1 MNPKK
6 GRRILFANV
15 PADGHFNPLTSLAA
29 HLKAEG
35 YDIAWYSSDLYA
47 EKIGSLGI
55 PHFPFR
61 IALDIN
67 AETIDQILPK
77 RKTIKRKLA
86 LLNFDMQE
94 FFIQRGPEYFAD
106 IKAIY
111 EVFPFDL
118 MIADCAFMGIPYVKD
133 KMGIPVLS
141 IGIMP
146 LMETS
151 RNLAPPGLGL
161 PPATNL
167 LGKLGHRM
175 LRKIMLDYVFRPSS
189 RLLHQLLDEHAI
201 YHGNQHLFDLAVT
214 KSDLYLQSG
223 TPSFE
228 FKREDLSEQI
238 RFIGPVL
245 PQKKISNRKAWYDS
259 RVESYERVVLIT
271 QGTFE
276 KDTTKLLVPALEALQ
291 NSNYLVIVTTGG
303 YGTDQLRQQYLA
315 PNIIIEDF
323 IPFEEV
329 MPYADVYIS
338 NGGYGGVLLSIQQEV
353 PLVVAGMNEGKSEIN
368 VRVGYFGLGL
378 NLNTE
383 RPTVKAIRNAVEIVL
398 KEDAYRANV
407 KELAR
412 EFLQYQP
419 AALTSLYVRELLLSK
434 RINEPARSLSLL

>member
-1 MNPKK
+1 MNPKN

-47 EKIGSLGI
+47 GKIGQLGI
-55 PHFPFR
+55 AHFPFR
-61 IALDIN
+61 KALDIN
-67 AETIDQILPK
+67 AETIDQMLPK

-94 FFIQRGPEYFAD
+94 FFIRRGPEYFED
-106 IKAIY
+106 ITAIY
-111 EVFPFDL
+111 ELFPFDL

-161 PPATNL
+161 PPATSL
-167 LGKLGHRM
+167 PGKLMHRI
-175 LRKIMLDYVFRPSS
+175 LRKIILDYVFRPSS
-189 RLLHQLLDEHAI
+189 RLLHQLLDKHAI

-228 FKREDLSEQI
+228 FKREDLSEQV

-245 PQKKISNRKAWYDS
+245 PQRKLSDRKAWYDS

-276 KDTTKLLVPALEALQ
+276 KDTTKLLVPALDALR

-303 YGTDQLRQQYLA
+303 YGTDSLRQQYQA

-329 MPYADVYIS
+329 MPYADVYVS

-368 VRVGYFGLGL
+368 VRVGYFGLGI

-383 RPTVKAIRNAVEIVL
+383 RPTMKSIRNAVEIVL

-412 EFLQYQP
+412 EFMQYQP

-434 RINEPARSLSLL
+434 RIKEPARSLSLL

>member
-35 YDIAWYSSDLYA
+35 YEIAWYSSGLYA
-47 EKIGSLGI
+47 EKIRQLGI
-55 PHFPFR
+55 LHFPFR
-61 IALDIN
+61 KAMDIN
-67 AETIDQILPK
+67 AATIDMILPQRQK
-77 RKTIKRKLA
+77 IKGKLA

-94 FFIQRGPEYFAD
+94 FFIRRGPEYYED
-106 IKAIY
+106 IAAIY
-111 EVFPFDL
+111 EAFPFDL
-118 MIADCAFMGIPYVKD
+118 FIADCAFTGIPYVKD
-133 KMGIPVLS
+133 KMGISVLS

-161 PPATNL
+161 PPAGTL
-167 LGKLGHRM
+167 FGKLWHRI
-175 LRKIMLDYVFRPSS
+175 LRKVILDYVFRPSS

-228 FKREDLSEQI
+228 FEREDLNERV

-276 KDTTKLLVPALEALQ
+276 KDTTKLLEPALEALR
-291 NSNYLVIVTTGG
+291 NSNYLVIITTGG
-303 YGTDQLRQQYLA
+303 YGTDRLRQQYLA

-329 MPYADVYIS
+329 MPYADVYVS

-368 VRVGYFGLGL
+368 VRVGYFGLGI

-398 KEDAYRANV
+398 KEDAYRDNV
-407 KELAR
+407 KEMAR

-419 AALTSLYVRELLLSK
+419 ATLTSLYVRELLLNK
-434 RINEPARSLSLL
+434 RIKEPVRSLSLI